1 MNLDQHDF
9 YGDNTRWFIGR
20 VINNKDPS
28 EPPLGRVQIRIYG
41 IHSGNQEDIPEVKLP
56 WAQTLLPVT
65 EGGTSG
71 IGKIPQ
77 VLPGA
82 LVFGIFLDG
91 KTSQLPLVLG
101 SLNQIETSTER
112 QLQTTSTNTR
122 LVQGPPLGQLGG
134 QAASQPSTPQSGSDK
149 YNYDNYTFGSNG
161 LIVSESVRT
170 SNSSIDARRF
180 AAMRFFVENN
190 YSPVQA
196 AGIVGNLEA
205 ESNFSTTIVS
215 QFAGEY
221 SQGIAQWN
229 PAFGRLQKLKTFAT
243 QQKADWRDFHIQLQF
258 VVEELRGNVPDPA
271 PHNVHNK
278 LVKCS
283 RFTGGIGDDNST
295 WVICRYYESPADP
308 AGKLRQREIYANT
321 AYQQFLQSTQRAPS

>member
-1 MNLDQHDF
+1 MNLDQYDF

-20 VINNKDPS
+20 VINNKDPA
-28 EPPLGRVQIRIYG
+28 EPPLGRIQIRIYG
-41 IHSGNQEDIPEVKLP
+41 IHSASQEDIPEVKLP

-101 SLNQIETSTER
+101 SLNQIETVTER
-112 QLQTTSTNTR
+112 QQQTTNTNTR

-134 QAASQPSTPQSGSDK
+134 QGFGQPTIPQARSDK
-149 YNYDNYTFGSNG
+149 YNYSNYSFSANG
-161 LIVSESVRT
+161 IIVSDQVRN
-170 SNSSIDARRF
+170 SGSSIDARRF
-180 AAMRFFVENN
+180 SAMRFFVDNG
-190 YSPVQA
+190 YSPIQA

-205 ESNFSTTIVS
+205 ESNFNTTVVS

-229 PAFGRLQKLKTFAT
+229 PAFGRLQKLKTYAT
-243 QQKADWRDFHIQLQF
+243 QQRGDWRNFDIQLQF
-258 VVEELRGNVPDPA
+258 VIQELRGNVPDPA

-278 LVKCS
+278 LTNCK
-283 RFTGGIGDDNST
+283 RYIGGVGDDNST
-295 WVICRYYESPADP
+295 WIICRYYEAPQDP
-308 AGKLRQREIYANT
+308 QGKLRQREIYADT
-321 AYQQFLQSTQRAPS
+321 AYKQFLQSTQRATS